1 MGTSAGMGLKIKL
14 GKIAPQLSC
23 KFFFSG
29 GLSQVKW
36 QLLWAKQ
43 NKAGQKVSKLA
54 KTERLSINLQKYELL
69 PNDRPSQAQLISR
82 TVFVFPLKNRSIAK
96 FLRKL
101 DKLRCLKLSTVLKKR
116 PSFLTPKCNFTK
128 IRWWLFLGSAAPSRH
143 RTRKLPAKTRT
154 SWWSGWL
161 VPLFVLPYK
170 IFIWLNGLPIA
181 IDDRSGTWW

>member
-69 PNDRPSQAQLISR
+69 TNDRPSQAQLISR

-101 DKLRCLKLSTVLKKR
+101 DKLRCLKLSTVSKKR
-116 PSFLTPKCNFTK
+116 SSFSSACFRREG
-128 IRWWLFLGSAAPSRH
+128 RWAF
-143 RTRKLPAKTRT
+143 
-154 SWWSGWL
+154 GWL
-161 VPLFVLPYK
+161 EGRRVQTHLKQLLALAWKPEMEGK
-170 IFIWLNGLPIA
+170 TAGLKTDP
-181 IDDRSGTWW
+181 RSD